1 MKQEY
6 REAFTE
12 VYEIIKLMPTELSD
26 KIPNEFIKMLEEEK
40 DSTYYPNFKEPIENE
55 KLKDETVVILGLI
68 YREFLCSEEE
78 KEDFKKREANELR
91 KFEQELNEKMRE
103 KYNPDD
109 LFKRNKSKIKKD
121 IDINDKDNVTI
132 YKKEKWY
139 EKIINIIKK
148 FFGKNSKK

>member
-6 REAFTE
+6 KEAFTE

-26 KIPNEFIKMLEEEK
+26 KIPNEFIKIIEEEK
-40 DSTYYPNFKEPIENE
+40 DSTYYPKIKEPIENE

-68 YREFLCSEEE
+68 YRDFLCSEEE
-78 KEDFKKREANELR
+78 RKFLLEKEERELKE
-91 KFEQELNEKMRE
+91 FEQELDKKMRE

-109 LFKRNKSKIKKD
+109 LFKNNKKKIKGD
-121 IDINDKDNVTI
+121 LNSNSKDNVII

-139 EKIINIIKK
+139 KKIIDIIKK
-148 FFGKNSKK
+148 FFKKK